1 MVRARHTTSP
11 RILAALLAV
20 LLLGWALRIHA
31 LDARSLWADEGWTLV
46 LTEGPG
52 LDDVTRTMAADQHPP
67 LFFVAFRIW
76 RTLTGETEFAL
87 RSFGVLVSLIGVAAI
102 YQLGRGL
109 FTPLAG
115 LLAALLLALADLPID
130 LAQEA
135 RHYGLMATLAIVS
148 SVFYVRLWRRP
159 TRAGRAGYVLASLA
173 LLYTHYLGAFV
184 LLAQGVHFLIFARGR
199 QRVLNGL
206 FLFAAVGIGFLPW
219 LPVVI
224 DQNRVRWDDPL
235 YFRNSVPNSIETYQ
249 AVRTALLG
257 SHYGLLFG
265 LLVLGLVYVTYS
277 PAGHEAIRVRL
288 RPLWPPAYPALW
300 IGLMVGLTVAI
311 NARRQFLTERNFV
324 LIAPAIAVLVAHG
337 LTNLQRVGRG
347 LLIAVIVV
355 ISLTTVDARRNYPDW
370 RAVTSN
376 VTRYHRDAEPVL
388 MDVWVGD
395 FPVRYYVERQM
406 GEQTPAISLREWRAQ
421 YGAEFLPRLLEYITS
436 VDAFWLVYW
445 GDAPMSEYGSLIA
458 DAGFEQT
465 AALEVDHMGEPL
477 YSYRYDRVPLA
488 DIARFGDLFALLAAD
503 APQRAEA
510 GETIDVYLW
519 WRAEQPVA
527 LDYSVSVVVLDGQGN
542 LVAQDDSSP
551 LEGRAP
557 TSGWPPGALRLDVHR
572 VSLPLTLTPG
582 RYDLAVRVYWYA
594 EPQPLPVVQDGQ
606 AADDHATI
614 GALTVDTPGDAR
626 TE

>member
-1 MVRARHTTSP
+1 M
-11 RILAALLAV
+11 AALLAV
-20 LLLGWALRIHA
+20 LLLGWALRVHA

-52 LDDVTRTMAADQHPP
+52 LGDVTRTMAADQHPP
-67 LFFVAFRIW
+67 LFFVAFRVW
-76 RTLTGETEFAL
+76 RTLTGESEFAL
-87 RSFGVLVSLIGVAAI
+87 RYFGVLVSMLGVAAI

-135 RHYGLMATLAIVS
+135 RHYGLLTTLAIVS
-148 SVFYVRLWRRP
+148 SVFYVRLWRRS

-173 LLYTHYLGAFV
+173 LIYTHYLGAFV
-184 LLAQGVHFLIFARGR
+184 LLAQGVHFLIFARER
-199 QRVLNGL
+199 RRVLDGL
-206 FLFAAVGIGFLPW
+206 FLFAAVGLGFLPW

-265 LLVLGLVYVTYS
+265 LLVLGLVYVTYHCS
-277 PAGHEAIRVRL
+277 GREVLRVRL
-288 RPLWPPAYPALW
+288 RPLWPAAYPVLW
-300 IGLMVGLTVAI
+300 IALMVGLTVAI

-347 LLIAVIVV
+347 LLIAVIVAV
-355 ISLTTVDARRNYPDW
+355 SLTTVDARRDYPDW
-370 RAVTSN
+370 RAVTAN

-406 GEQTPAISLREWRAQ
+406 GDQTPAISLREWRAQ

-445 GDAPMSEYGSLIA
+445 GDAPMDEYGALIA
-458 DAGFEQT
+458 DAGFDQT
-465 AALEVDHMGEPL
+465 VALAVDHMGESL
-477 YSYRYDRVPLA
+477 YSYRYDRAPLA
-488 DIARFGDLFALLAAD
+488 DIAHFGELFALRAAD
-503 APQRAEA
+503 VPQRAVA
-510 GETIDVYLW
+510 GETIEVYLW
-519 WRAEQPVA
+519 WRAERPVP
-527 LDYSVSVVVLDGQGN
+527 LDYSVSVVMLDAQGN

-557 TSGWPPGALRLDVHR
+557 TSEWPPGSLRLDVHR
-572 VSLPLTLTPG
+572 LSLPRTLAPG
-582 RYDLAVRVYWYA
+582 TYELAVRVYWYGD
-594 EPQPLPVVQDGQ
+594 PQPLPVVRGEQ
-606 AADDHATI
+606 AAGDRAII
-614 GALTVDTPGDAR
+614 GTLTVSAPGD
-626 TE
+626 